1 MEGAYMKKGSCPYCG
16 RDVDPIRF
24 GEGWVGICCGS
35 VLYNSRQRPEEDPT
49 IEEDTTEDTLE

>member
-1 MEGAYMKKGSCPYCG
+1 MKKGSCPYCG